1 MKAVIVDLLNGQAAA
16 LRDDGRVV
24 KLADAGY
31 SLGQIVELRE
41 KGFRRGKLIRFISA
55 AAAAAVLLVGGGG
68 AAAYA
73 MPYGVV
79 SLDVNPSLEYTI
91 NRFDYVLRVEGV
103 NEEGRAFLDGMDQSR
118 LLHRPIEQALE
129 ESIAG
134 LEAGNWLEGE
144 DGEIL
149 LAAGTRKEAHSERL
163 VSELESRLRRE
174 GEGREI
180 HTVTVSEEELGLAR
194 EEGVSAGRGRMLREL
209 SEQEGADFVPGE
221 WAERP
226 IRDMIDRLERGPMPQ
241 EPPAPFHE
249 EDEAPAPAQNGE
261 QRQAQTPAEE
271 RREQPA
277 ASHGDSEAPAPAQNG
292 EQREPQK
299 AQTPAEERREPPA
312 QEDRAPVVLER
323 REDTQGAES
332 PAAPEALSGGE
343 PVGEIGLPQSPGGPA
358 DFGGGHFGGGG
369 PSDGGGG
376 PGPGGMGH

>member
-41 KGFRRGKLIRFISA
+41 KGFRRGKLIRFVSA

-79 SLDVNPSLEYTI
+79 SLDINPSLEYTI

-103 NEEGRAFLDGMDQSR
+103 NEDGRAFLDGMDQSR

-149 LAAGTRKEAHSERL
+149 LAAGTRKDAHSERL

-180 HTVTVSEEELGLAR
+180 RTVTVSEEELGLAR
-194 EEGVSAGRGRMLREL
+194 EEGVSAGRGWMLREL

-241 EPPAPFHE
+241 EPRGN
-249 EDEAPAPAQNGE
+249 DETPAPAQNGE
-261 QRQAQTPAEE
+261 QRQP
-271 RREQPA
+271 
-277 ASHGDSEAPAPAQNG
+277 
-292 EQREPQK
+292 PQ

-312 QEDRAPVVLER
+312 QEDMASVVLER
-323 REDTQGAES
+323 PEDTQGAES
-332 PAAPEALSGGE
+332 SVMPENFSGGE
-343 PVGEIGLPQSPGGPA
+343 PVGEIGISQNPGGPA

-376 PGPGGMGH
+376 HGPGGMGH